1 MLTLASTTGRR
12 FAVASLAMGLA
23 IGLASC
29 STPATNP
36 TSNPPS
42 TPPSSSGAPAT
53 SSAPVEQPV
62 TLNMTIWGG
71 DTDQKTME
79 QRLALAKAAYPNIT
93 VNLQLI
99 ASEYETKVQTMF
111 AGNTAPDIMET
122 AESVNAYSSKGQ
134 LLDLTNYFKT
144 AGIDPVASF
153 GQGTVDTYS
162 TGGKLWAAPDRS
174 GAAVLYY
181 NKDLF
186 DKAGVAYPTGDWDW
200 QAFRDA
206 AKKLTQRDASGNT
219 TVWGYAAGD
228 WWPWYMSWMY
238 QNGGRV
244 LDDAGKPVVNSQANI
259 DAIQF
264 YNDMVFVD
272 KSAPSPTDYAN
283 AGLNNG
289 SPDPLFAQGALAME
303 VTGFWNISSL
313 KDSSI
318 NWDIAPMWH
327 GKEKAVPAF
336 SNALAVTAQS
346 KNPDAAAKIVMF
358 LTSAAGQKPIAENG
372 LDVPSN
378 IQAVADPSFQKAAW
392 NTKGVDLGAFTS
404 SAANVFA
411 PPYVPQWNEIQKAIS
426 DGMAD
431 TWMGTQ
437 SVKDGL
443 DAAQANLVTLL
454 G

>member
-1 MLTLASTTGRR
+1 
-12 FAVASLAMGLA
+12 
-23 IGLASC
+23 
-29 STPATNP
+29 
-36 TSNPPS
+36 
-42 TPPSSSGAPAT
+42 
-53 SSAPVEQPV
+53 
-62 TLNMTIWGG
+62 MTIWGG
-71 DTDQKTME
+71 DIDQTTMQ
-79 QRLALAKAAYPNIT
+79 QRLALAKAQYPNIT

-99 ASEYETKVQTMF
+99 PSEYETKVQTMF

-134 LLDLTNYFKT
+134 LVDLTEYFKG
-144 AGIDPVASF
+144 AGIDPVQSF

-174 GAAVLYY
+174 GAAVVYY

-186 DKAGVAYPTGDWDW
+186 DKAGVAYPSADWDW
-200 QAFRDA
+200 QAMRDA

-244 LDDAGKPVVNSQANI
+244 LDDAGKPVANTQANI
-259 DAIQF
+259 DALQF

-272 KSAPSPTDYAN
+272 KSCPSPTDYAN

-289 SPDPLFAQGALAME
+289 SPDPLFAQGSLAME
-303 VTGFWNISSL
+303 VTGFWNIGSL
-313 KDSSI
+313 KDSTI
-318 NWDIAPMWH
+318 NWGIAPMWH

-336 SNALAVTAQS
+336 SNALAVSSQS
-346 KNPDAAAKIVMF
+346 KNKDAAAKIVMF
-358 LTSAAGQKPIAENG
+358 LTTAAGQKPIADNG

-378 IQAVADPSFQKAAW
+378 IAAVADASFQKATW
-392 NTKGVDLGAFTS
+392 NTKGVDLSAFTS
-404 SAANVFA
+404 SAADVFA
-411 PPYVPQWNEIQKAIS
+411 PPYVPQWNEIQKAFT
-426 DGMAD
+426 DGLAN
-431 TWMGTQ
+431 TWMNTQ

-443 DAAQANLVTLL
+443 DAVQQNLQSIL